1 MHKKLE
7 ANFPEIIGRPIFLWG
22 LLRLRSSQGDGGLA
36 SRVDRYKAAKWPV
49 NGGCFQK
56 GREVGGFFK
65 YILKK
70 HLLYPVRFK
79 WYING
84 LALLSK
90 NSK

>member
-7 ANFPEIIGRPIFLWG
+7 TNFPEIIGRPIFLWG
-22 LLRLRSSQGDGGLA
+22 LLRLLSSQGDGGLA

-49 NGGCFQK
+49 NGGCFEK
-56 GREVGGFFK
+56 DREVFFFEK
-65 YILKK
+65 NSYCI
-70 HLLYPVRFK
+70 RFK

-84 LALLSK
+84 LTLLSK

>member
-49 NGGCFQK
+49 NGGCFEK
-56 GREVGGFFK
+56 VREVFF
-65 YILKK
+65 LK
-70 HLLYPVRFK
+70 HLLCPVRFK
-79 WYING
+79 WSIKG
-84 LALLSK
+84 LTLLSK